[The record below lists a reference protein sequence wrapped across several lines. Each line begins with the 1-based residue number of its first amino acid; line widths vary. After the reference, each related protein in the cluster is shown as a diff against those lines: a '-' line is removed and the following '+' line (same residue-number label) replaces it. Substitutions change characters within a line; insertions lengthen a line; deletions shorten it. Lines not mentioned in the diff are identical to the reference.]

1 MPTYTHKGQ
10 YLYPV
15 HFHHKMDN
23 ILNNYDN
30 HNENNN
36 VHHHYQHSHATTQC
50 WYYTLVACLW
60 TLLGCVAVV
69 VVDVVV
75 CWHVFSCIVG
85 MVVLS
90 CALLWV
96 VALPLVV
103 LFVCCMLCG
112 AVPGTAITAAC
123 VMLFPVCPVW
133 LSASLSFSTMSMLY
147 QIELLI
153 MCRSCVLI
161 VSFTQGCHIACLL
174 SCCTVQGI
182 ICMTAR
188 KTERRTERHRD
199 RKRSEGDPSRLCVQP
214 RVYLRLVVFK
224 NTLSILFRNPSWG
237 PSQ

>member
-147 QIELLI
+147 QIEL
-153 MCRSCVLI
+153 SCVDHVYWLCRLLRVI
-161 VSFTQGCHIACLL
+161 LPVCCHVAQFKELFAWLRERQKGGQRDIETGREVKEIHHVCVYSHVST
-174 SCCTVQGI
+174 
-182 ICMTAR
+182 
-188 KTERRTERHRD
+188 
-199 RKRSEGDPSRLCVQP
+199 
-214 RVYLRLVVFK
+214 
-224 NTLSILFRNPSWG
+224 
-237 PSQ
+237 